1 MATIDLGKI
10 KPVWKGT
17 WTGSTAYEKNDMVL
31 EGVNS
36 YICTAAHTSSGTFS
50 SDSAN
55 WDVMAYGAELPA
67 QSGNAGLALKTD
79 GTNLSW
85 GTAGGVL
92 QIKKYHYTGQQT
104 IASTTYDNTNI
115 AVTIT
120 PTASNSSFYI
130 YAVIHAGP
138 INHDSLAVFNVHD
151 SQLGSSHSDTSQ
163 FCFPVTH
170 SLNLSDGST
179 GYMSNF
185 HSTGADSYFDDYRS
199 TQSQVFGLYTPTS
212 NNASARTFTVV
223 CQTHKTTAAN
233 GININDT
240 GSLQNDHGH
249 QMAATS
255 YIMVWE
261 IANGIYS

>member
-92 QIKKYHYTGQQT
+92 QIKSIITQ
-104 IASTTYDNTNI
+104 ASRQSLLQLM
-115 AVTIT
+115 IT
-120 PTASNSSFYI
+120 PI
-130 YAVIHAGP
+130 
-138 INHDSLAVFNVHD
+138 L
-151 SQLGSSHSDTSQ
+151 L
-163 FCFPVTH
+163 
-170 SLNLSDGST
+170 
-179 GYMSNF
+179 
-185 HSTGADSYFDDYRS
+185 
-199 TQSQVFGLYTPTS
+199 
-212 NNASARTFTVV
+212 
-223 CQTHKTTAAN
+223 
-233 GININDT
+233 
-240 GSLQNDHGH
+240 
-249 QMAATS
+249 
-255 YIMVWE
+255 
-261 IANGIYS
+261 